1 VLKEAISNSDEVKF
15 YSPRFRYLYT
25 LVALF
30 WLTIAS
36 RLWYLQIMQ
45 GSQLREFSEK
55 NHIREIKF
63 EAPRGLFLDREN
75 RTLVNNRLGFE
86 VYIQSQYVRDRKE
99 LVDELA
105 KIINIPADQIELKF
119 KKKQKQQGRFAS
131 VKIKE
136 NLSLEETFQL
146 KRLSQILPGIEIR
159 EKVVREYEL
168 GPNGSQLFGYVGEIS
183 KSQLELM
190 QRIAPEK
197 QYESGDTVGKFGLEE
212 LLEQHLHGENG
223 LRLSQVD
230 AFGREIRNQDG
241 NNETI
246 KTFLSGDFKNRP
258 PKAGKNAMLT
268 IDLDIQKAAWEAF
281 TSENKFGSAVV
292 LNRDGEILAW
302 VSVPGFDPNAFIGG
316 VDPELWKK
324 LVLDPRKPLR
334 NKLIQDHYPPGSTF
348 KPLVALAA
356 LEKGVVR
363 AQTVI
368 ACPGFIMFGNK
379 AFHDH
384 KREGFGA
391 LNIIEALERSSNVF
405 FYKMGIALGVDNMY
419 KYISQFGIGSKTGI
433 EIPREAPGLMP
444 SSEWKKQQYKEE
456 WHPGENLS
464 VAIGQG
470 MVLATPLQMAVAY
483 MGIGNGGE
491 IIKPFVIKI
500 VKDGD
505 KIVLENK
512 KTVVRQISD
521 IAPEHFKTVQ
531 EGLYRVVNGPAGTA
545 RTQVRL
551 EGVNISGKT
560 GTAQVRAFSAKEIYA
575 KCESRPVEQ
584 RHHGWFIG
592 YAPSENPEI
601 AVAVLAE
608 HSCAGS
614 RGAGPVARKIFLEYF
629 KKYHPEWNVRVPG
642 EKVSTPLPSS
652 QTGIDE

>member
-146 KRLSQILPGIEIR
+146 KRLSQILPGIEIK

-190 QRIAPEK
+190 QRIAPGK

-230 AFGREIRNQDG
+230 AFGREIRNQDS

-500 VKDGD
+500 VKDGY

>member
-1 VLKEAISNSDEVKF
+1 MLKEAISTSDEVKF
-15 YSPRFRYLYT
+15 YSHKFRYLYII
-25 LVALF
+25 VGVF
-30 WLTIAS
+30 WLIVAS
-36 RLWYLQIMQ
+36 RLWYLQIIQ

-75 RTLVNNRLGFE
+75 RTLVNNRIGFE
-86 VYIQSQYVRDRKE
+86 LYIQSQYVRDKTD
-99 LVDELA
+99 LLNQLA
-105 KIINIPADQIELKF
+105 AIINIPAEQIELKL

-136 NLSLEETFQL
+136 NLTLEETFHL

-212 LLEQHLHGENG
+212 FLEHHLHGENG
-223 LRLSQVD
+223 FRLSQVD
-230 AFGREIRNQDG
+230 AFGREIRTQ
-241 NNETI
+241 NESI
-246 KTFLSGDFKNRP
+246 STFLSGDFKTRP
-258 PKAGKNAMLT
+258 PKAGKNAILT
-268 IDLDIQKAAWEAF
+268 IDLDIQKAAWKAF
-281 TSENKFGSAVV
+281 TDENKFGSAVV
-292 LNRDGEILAW
+292 INRDGEILAW
-302 VSVPGFDPNAFIGG
+302 VSVPGFNPNDFIGG

-348 KPLVALAA
+348 KPFVALAA
-356 LEKGVVR
+356 LEKNVVR
-363 AQTVI
+363 AQTIVS
-368 ACPGFIMFGNK
+368 CPGFIMFGNK

-391 LNIIEALERSSNVF
+391 INLIEALERSSNVF
-405 FYKMGIALGVDNMY
+405 FYKMGMALGVDNMY
-419 KYISQFGIGSKTGI
+419 KYISQFGFGNKTGV
-433 EIPREAPGLMP
+433 EIPREAPGLLP
-444 SSEWKKQQYKEE
+444 SSKWKKQQYQED

-470 MVLATPLQMAVAY
+470 MVLATPLQMVVAY

-491 IIKPFVIKI
+491 ILKPFVIKSLVDENKTI
-500 VKDGD
+500 
-505 KIVLENK
+505 IENK
-512 KTVVRQISD
+512 KTVIRQISD

-531 EGLYRVVNGPAGTA
+531 EGLYRVVNGAAGTA
-545 RTQVRL
+545 RSYVRL
-551 EGVNISGKT
+551 EGVHISGKT

-575 KCESRPVEQ
+575 KCESRPIEQ

-614 RGAGPVARKIFLEYF
+614 RGAGPLARKIFLEYF
-629 KKYHPEWNVRVPG
+629 KKYHPELNVRVPG
-642 EKVSTPLPSS
+642 EPAQNPQTSS
-652 QTGIDE
+652 PTGLDE